1 MSVPRVSIVI
11 PVLHDEAELV
21 QLLGALAA
29 QGAAGGA
36 DQSASCEVIVVNGDA
51 ADPGVAA
58 LGGRFPGV
66 RWASSDPGRG
76 RQMNAGARLAAGEWL
91 LFLHADTCPRPG
103 WQAELRR
110 AASDPGAVGGA
121 LRFTLRSPARRARLL
136 ERGVAWRVRRL
147 GLPYGDQGIFVRR
160 TVFERIGGYRPLP
173 LLEDV
178 DLVRRLARQGRMV
191 WLRTPIAV
199 SPRRWERDGW
209 VRRTAGN
216 LLILALYALGI
227 APARLARVYY
237 RVPSRRA
244 VPHGPRPGASG
255 AACPGSPWQKRRG
268 AFTTGC

>member
-1 MSVPRVSIVI
+1 MSVPLVSIVI
-11 PVLHDEAELV
+11 PVLHDAAELER
-21 QLLGALAA
+21 LLGALAA

-36 DQSASCEVIVVNGDA
+36 GGSASCEVIVVNGDV

-58 LGGRFPGV
+58 LGRRFPGI

-76 RQMNAGARLAAGEWL
+76 GQMNAGARLAAGEWL
-91 LFLHADTCPRPG
+91 LFLHADTRPRPG

-136 ERGVAWRVRRL
+136 ERGVAWRVRWL

-160 TVFERIGGYRPLP
+160 TVFDRIGGYRPLP
-173 LLEDV
+173 LMEDV

-191 WLRTPIAV
+191 WLRAPIAV

-227 APARLARVYY
+227 VPERLARVYY
-237 RVPSRRA
+237 RADGRRA
-244 VPHGPRPGASG
+244 GPPGSRPGASG
-255 AACPGSPWQKRRG
+255 ASCPGVSPRTAG
-268 AFTTGC
+268 